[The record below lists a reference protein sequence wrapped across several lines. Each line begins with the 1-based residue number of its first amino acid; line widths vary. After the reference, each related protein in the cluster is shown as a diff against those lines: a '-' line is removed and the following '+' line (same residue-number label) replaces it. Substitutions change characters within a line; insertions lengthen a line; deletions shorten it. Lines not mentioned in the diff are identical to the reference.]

1 LAAVAASAAGAVA
14 RAAAAPVA
22 AGDDMN
28 FARLM
33 KHMLTPHWIVGG
45 AFPRRTLDAIEQ
57 AIGNSEKTHDSELR
71 FAVEAA
77 LHPLALTRGLT
88 ARQRA
93 IQVFSELRVWDT
105 QHNSGVLIY
114 VQLADRRIEIVA
126 DRGISAKVPQEQ
138 WDAVCRRMEDAYRKR
153 EFEQGT
159 LTGIAE
165 ITRLLATH
173 FPPLADNPNELSDA
187 PVVL

>member
-1 LAAVAASAAGAVA
+1 MAGASSDK
-14 RAAAAPVA
+14 AA
-22 AGDDMN
+22 N
-28 FARLM
+28 QELS
-33 KHMLTPHWIVGG
+33 
-45 AFPRRTLDAIEQ
+45 LDYCSSKLVSPQLPPLASLRF
-57 AIGNSEKTHDSELR
+57 NRSELR